1 MNLEIGQEIWYIEYG
16 NKITQGK
23 VIALKEAESSFS
35 KNQCCIETE
44 KDFKAFEVVPDRV
57 FTTKWAAITEC
68 ASKLQKE
75 ASAKLIEAA
84 DLFKEAEKEATV
96 QCVPK
101 NN

>member
-35 KNQCCIETE
+35 KNQCCIETGKE
-44 KDFKAFEVVPDRV
+44 FKA
-57 FTTKWAAITEC
+57 TKWAAITEC